1 MRMET
6 AFFILSYW
14 FLKPMAAPCH
24 SASLSCLF
32 HRVSRGR
39 CQVSQALGASGVW
52 LAGWRMDYTSPSCS
66 GLLVLKLGVIQ
77 PALISE
83 DFVWH
88 RTMRFGPRPFWV
100 HHQCL
105 GTTGLFPWFLSFL
118 MIYRSFLLMNEFWDH
133 YIPGDAEAWSDLA
146 FTGTFIGSLCSLISE
161 VLAGRSLITLIT
173 ARIRERIYLLI

>member
-1 MRMET
+1 MQVET
-6 AFFILSYW
+6 AFFILFYW
-14 FLKPMAAPCH
+14 ILKPMAAPCP
-24 SASLSCLF
+24 SSSPSCLF

-39 CQVSQALGASGVW
+39 CQVSQVLGASGVW
-52 LAGWRMDYTSPSCS
+52 LVGWRMDYTSPSCS

-88 RTMRFGPRPFWV
+88 RTMRFGPRLFWV

-105 GTTGLFPWFLSFL
+105 GTTGLSPWFLSFL
-118 MIYRSFLLMNEFWDH
+118 IIYRSFLLMKEFWDH
-133 YIPGDAEAWSDLA
+133 YIPGDEEAWSDLA
-146 FTGTFIGSLCSLISE
+146 FIGTFIGSLCSLISE
-161 VLAGRSLITLIT
+161 VLAGRSLITLVT